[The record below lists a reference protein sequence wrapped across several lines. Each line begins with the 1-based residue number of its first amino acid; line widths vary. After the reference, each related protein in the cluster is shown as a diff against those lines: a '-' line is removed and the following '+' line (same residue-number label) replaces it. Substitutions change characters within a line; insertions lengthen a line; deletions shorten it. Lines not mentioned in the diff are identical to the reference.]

1 MSVSRFIQRSR
12 KFRAEAGKIVSSKDP
27 REVNK
32 RSQGKSPT
40 EPQGLSKAARRRKG
54 KKKTTRNADV
64 SCLGAPRSDTTQ
76 RSLQQCRARK
86 MTLTQKFPSGDT
98 NWSPLALKPSTALP
112 SGQETPY
119 TAFLLLVCTK
129 ITRNGDLSMIMR
141 PIWRNNLHLN
151 AAVTFAR
158 LSEWLSTHNTAISR
172 TR

>member
-1 MSVSRFIQRSR
+1 MSVSRFVQRSR

-40 EPQGLSKAARRRKG
+40 ELQGLSRKQPEG
-54 KKKTTRNADV
+54 VKGKKTTRNADV
-64 SCLGAPRSDTTQ
+64 SCLAAPRSDTTQ

-86 MTLTQKFPSGDT
+86 ISLTQQFPSGDT
-98 NWSPLALKPSTALP
+98 NWSLLALKPSTALP
-112 SGQETPY
+112 PGQETPY
-119 TAFLLLVCTK
+119 TAFLLSVCTK
-129 ITRNGDLSMIMR
+129 ITRNGDFSMTMR

-158 LSEWLSTHNTAISR
+158 LSE
-172 TR
+172 